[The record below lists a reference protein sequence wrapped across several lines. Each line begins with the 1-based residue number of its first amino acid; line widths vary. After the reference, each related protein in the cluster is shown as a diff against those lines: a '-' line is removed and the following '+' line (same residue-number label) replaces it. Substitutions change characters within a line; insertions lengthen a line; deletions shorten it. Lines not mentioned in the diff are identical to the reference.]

1 MHTSLTLHSR
11 LVLVVGALSSCWELV
26 QASKSSQM
34 ASFVGSVCVSYLD
47 SPQSVLTVQPRC
59 PISISMAESF
69 RGAVASYSVAE
80 QTARSVQVRSVFKVL
95 LSEMN
100 CVSSQVLRALHAVF
114 EVSAAGAVWNS
125 KFNLQG
131 VIGSQVR
138 SVVIVFSTDSKCVS
152 VSHTCNSAHLRS
164 VKLVGSVASYCH
176 CVLHTE
182 RTLQTGAP
190 SVDPPAQVLESAVSI
205 HPLD

>member
-1 MHTSLTLHSR
+1 
-11 LVLVVGALSSCWELV
+11 
-26 QASKSSQM
+26 
-34 ASFVGSVCVSYLD
+34 
-47 SPQSVLTVQPRC
+47 
-59 PISISMAESF
+59 
-69 RGAVASYSVAE
+69 
-80 QTARSVQVRSVFKVL
+80 VL

-100 CVSSQVLRALHAVF
+100 CVSSQILRAWHAVF
-114 EVSAAGAVWNS
+114 EVSVAGAVWNS

-131 VIGSQVR
+131 VIDAHVR
-138 SVVIVFSTDSKCVS
+138 SVVPVSAADSYS
-152 VSHTCNSAHLRS
+152 LSPLHTLSGAHSRS
-164 VKLVGSVASYCH
+164 LVLVGSVASYCH